1 MKRSIGKIIALMLT
15 LAMCLSMGIT
25 ALAAGNV
32 LESDGG
38 ENVKASITKELDI
51 PANVTCPNETFA
63 FVFEQDTTTGG
74 TFETNAATIPNATS
88 AFTSADKPTGGK
100 IVKSTGDIF
109 ANATFPN
116 AGIYRFKVK
125 EVKGSTQYMTYS
137 DAEYTLE
144 VGIVNGEDGNLIID
158 YVKVTDGD
166 GSKVDPRYEER
177 TTLVDGTEG
186 HMNATGNGFRFVNV
200 YEKMSGGEENAALTI
215 SKTVAGNMGN
225 KTNLYFSFKLTLTA
239 DSNAPADGRT
249 YTYKIGETTDEITT
263 GVEKEFQLKHGESL
277 VIEELYAGTQFI
289 VEEEGTPLYQ
299 AEVNLIKVIPSLNVN
314 IKGTGIGAG
323 VGMDSAKPINEDGG
337 SRADFTNTRDDVT
350 PPEGIIINSLPYIAL
365 IAVAAAGI
373 LLVVLGKKRR
383 EQKN

>member
-74 TFETNAATIPNATS
+74 TFESNAATIPNATS
-88 AFTSADKPTGGK
+88 AFTSADKPTNGK

-109 ANATFPN
+109 ANASFPN
-116 AGIYRFKVK
+116 AGIYRFTVK
-125 EVKGSTQYMTYS
+125 EITGNTQYMTYS

-166 GSKVDPRYEER
+166 GNKVDPTYEER

-186 HMNATGNGFRFVNV
+186 NMNATGNGFRFVNV

-249 YTYKIGETTDEITT
+249 YTYKIGETTGEITT

-289 VEEEGTPLYQ
+289 VEEEGTALYQ
-299 AEVNLIKVIPSLNVN
+299 AKVNVTNASVN
-314 IKGTGIGAG
+314 GETSGAENGDG
-323 VGMDSAKPINEDGG
+323 VVTTIAFIDENGG

-350 PPEGIIINSLPYIAL
+350 PPEGIIIDSLPYIAL

>member
-88 AFTSADKPTGGK
+88 AFTNADKPTNGK

-109 ANATFPN
+109 ANASFPN
-116 AGIYRFKVK
+116 AGIYRFTVK
-125 EVKGSTQYMTYS
+125 EITGNTQYMTYS

-166 GSKVDPRYEER
+166 GSKVDPTYEER

-186 HMNATGNGFRFVNV
+186 NMNATGNGFRFVNV

-249 YTYKIGETTDEITT
+249 YTYKIGETTGEITT
-263 GVEKEFQLKHGESL
+263 GVEKEFQLKHGENL

-289 VEEEGTPLYQ
+289 VEEEGTALYQ
-299 AEVNLIKVIPSLNVN
+299 AKVNVTNASVN
-314 IKGTGIGAG
+314 GETSGAENGDG
-323 VGMDSAKPINEDGG
+323 VVTTIAFIDENGG

-350 PPEGIIINSLPYIAL
+350 PPEGIIIDSLPYIAL